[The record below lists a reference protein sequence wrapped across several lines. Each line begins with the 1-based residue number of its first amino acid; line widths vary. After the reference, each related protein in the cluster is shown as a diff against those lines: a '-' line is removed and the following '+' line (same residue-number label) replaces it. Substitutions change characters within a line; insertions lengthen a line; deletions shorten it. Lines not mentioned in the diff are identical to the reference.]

1 MAENFLMFQWK
12 KKKNE
17 KSIEISKN
25 NDYTTDSLLD
35 MKNIT

>member
-1 MAENFLMFQWK
+1 MAEDFLMFQW

>member
-1 MAENFLMFQWK
+1 MITK
-12 KKKNE
+12 KKKKKE

>member
-1 MAENFLMFQWK
+1 MAEDFLIFQW
-12 KKKNE
+12 KKNE

>member
-1 MAENFLMFQWK
+1 MAKDFLMFQSK
-12 KKKNE
+12 KKKE